1 MRLNTTVNDMADK
14 VSLTAEQQEAIS
26 EIDRN
31 LQIIACA
38 GSGKT
43 EVITRRIA
51 NILKSK
57 PEVKPHNIVA
67 FTFTEKAA
75 SSMKERIAKALGD
88 EFSQEVAQMYVGTIH
103 SFCYHLLNKYTE
115 QFREYKILD
124 TVKSHLFVARYC
136 NECGMSD
143 LKLEPYPRNI
153 NLFLQCIDKMIDDF
167 DNSDAWT
174 DEQRAVLDKY
184 IKCLY
189 DHRYIDFAL
198 MIFETLRQIKSNPD
212 IRKYLSEIK
221 YLVVDEYQ
229 DVNDLQEKLISGIAG
244 AGTNICVVGDDDQTI
259 YQFRGSNANNM
270 ISFSERYADV
280 HQVRLEK
287 NFRCAHGIV
296 DIADCVIRQN
306 ERRIPKKMVSGA
318 ADLPAQIEA
327 KRYNDK
333 TDQFDSIAKKI
344 AELHNTGIPYREIA
358 VLVRKGKAIVP
369 MSSALERAGIPFETD
384 SAEHFFTG
392 NYFNRFVVTLQI
404 LTDIDKAKLY
414 ECWQDII
421 ESTAFNSGFKFLRSC
436 ARGGNLPLSE
446 ILRGFCEKVVFLDD
460 AADDID
466 TRRMDL
472 DGITKILD
480 DYDEIY
486 GDWQLTAR
494 IIGVLKF
501 LGTQAAEEYKY
512 HSFEPKD
519 PNADA
524 VQIMTVHKSK
534 GLEFH
539 TVFLP
544 ELTKREFL
552 VSNMGGKKYYHV
564 LGGVFEENKDRYQ
577 SDLEDERKLFYVAVT
592 RAKQNLFMTY
602 ELSTQRVS
610 CFVEEAAASHY
621 LKINRDDLSYNPKED
636 TYDTEPRYRSSY
648 GARTHEPNPEWEEEK
663 RQKQEYWAAVKYARS
678 QLYDYYGTAC
688 HFNPAA
694 HGDLIRIKS
703 MSPDEILS
711 EASRNGLI

>member
-1 MRLNTTVNDMADK
+1 MADK
-14 VSLTAEQQEAIS
+14 VNLTPEQQEAIS

-31 LQIIACA
+31 LQMIACA

-43 EVITRRIA
+43 EVITQRIA
-51 NILKSK
+51 NILKSRTDI
-57 PEVKPHNIVA
+57 EPHHIVA

-75 SSMKERIAKALGD
+75 SSMKERIAKALGE
-88 EFSQEVAQMYVGTIH
+88 EFSPEIDQMYVGTIH
-103 SFCYHLLNKYTE
+103 GFCYHLLNKYTE
-115 QFREYKILD
+115 QFREYNILD

-136 NECGMSD
+136 GECGMSD

-153 NLFLQCIDKMIDDF
+153 QLFLQCIDKMIDDF
-167 DNSDAWT
+167 DNADAWT
-174 DEQRAVLDKY
+174 DEQRTVLNKY

-189 DHRYIDFAL
+189 DHKYIDFAL
-198 MIFETLRQIKSNPD
+198 MIFETLRQIKSDPD
-212 IRKYLSEIK
+212 IREYLSQIK

-229 DVNDLQEKLISGIAG
+229 DVNDLQEKLISCIAEMG
-244 AGTNICVVGDDDQTI
+244 ANICVVGDDDQTI
-259 YQFRGSNANNM
+259 YQFRGSNADNM

-280 HQVRLEK
+280 HQIRLEK
-287 NFRCAHGIV
+287 NFRCAPGIV
-296 DIADCVIRQN
+296 DIADCVIGRN
-306 ERRIPKKMVSGA
+306 RRRIPKKMISGA
-318 ADLPAQIEA
+318 ANLPVQIEA
-327 KRYNDK
+327 KRYDDK
-333 TDQFDSIAKKI
+333 SSQFDSIAKKI
-344 AELHNTGIPYREIA
+344 TELHNAGIPYREMA

-369 MSSALERAGIPFETD
+369 ISSALERAGIPFETD
-384 SAEHFFTG
+384 SAEHFFSG
-392 NYFNRFVVTLQI
+392 SYFNRFVVTLQI
-404 LTDIDKAKLY
+404 LSDIDKAKLY
-414 ECWQDII
+414 VCWQDII

-446 ILRGFCEKVVFLDD
+446 ILCGFCEKTAFLDD
-460 AADDID
+460 AAGDID
-466 TRRMDL
+466 IRRMDL
-472 DGITKILD
+472 EGITKILD

-486 GDWQLTAR
+486 GDWQLSAR
-494 IIGVLKF
+494 ITGILKF

-512 HSFEPKD
+512 HSFKPKD
-519 PNADA
+519 PNVDA

-544 ELTKREFL
+544 ELMKREFP
-552 VSNMGGKKYYHV
+552 VSNMGGRKYYHV
-564 LGGVFEENKDRYQ
+564 LGGVFEEHKDRYQ

-602 ELSTQRVS
+602 ELSTQPVS

-621 LKINRDDLSYNPKED
+621 LKINRDDLFYSPKTE
-636 TYDTEPRYRSSY
+636 TYDPASQYRYSS
-648 GARTHEPNPEWEEEK
+648 GEKAHEQNLEWEEER
-663 RQKQEYWAAVKYARS
+663 RQRQEHWATVQYARR

-694 HGDLIRIKS
+694 RGDLIRIKN

>member
-1 MRLNTTVNDMADK
+1 MVNDMADK
-14 VSLTAEQQEAIS
+14 VNLTPEQQEAIS
-26 EIDRN
+26 EIDHN
-31 LQIIACA
+31 LQMIACA

-43 EVITRRIA
+43 EVITQRIA
-51 NILKSK
+51 NILKSRSDI
-57 PEVKPHNIVA
+57 KPHHIVA

-75 SSMKERIAKALGD
+75 SSMKERIAKALGEEASPEID
-88 EFSQEVAQMYVGTIH
+88 QMYVGTIH
-103 SFCYHLLNKYTE
+103 GFCYHLLNKYTE

-136 NECGMSD
+136 GECGMSD

-153 NLFLQCIDKMIDDF
+153 QLFLQCIDKMIDDF

-174 DEQRAVLDKY
+174 DEQRTVLNKY

-189 DHRYIDFAL
+189 DHKYIDFAL
-198 MIFETLRQIKSNPD
+198 MIFETLRQIKSDPD
-212 IRKYLSEIK
+212 IREYLSEIK

-229 DVNDLQEKLISGIAG
+229 DVNDLQEKLISCIAEMG
-244 AGTNICVVGDDDQTI
+244 ANICVVGDDDQTI
-259 YQFRGSNANNM
+259 YQFRGSNADNM

-287 NFRCAHGIV
+287 NFRCAPGIV
-296 DIADCVIRQN
+296 DIADCVIGRN
-306 ERRIPKKMVSGA
+306 RRRIPKKMISGA
-318 ADLPAQIEA
+318 ANLPVQIEA
-327 KRYNDK
+327 KRYDDK
-333 TDQFDSIAKKI
+333 SSQFDSIAKKI
-344 AELHNTGIPYREIA
+344 TELHNAGIPYREMA

-369 MSSALERAGIPFETD
+369 ISSALERAGIPFETD
-384 SAEHFFTG
+384 SAEHFFSG
-392 NYFNRFVVTLQI
+392 SYFNRFVVTLQI
-404 LTDIDKAKLY
+404 LSDIDKAKLY
-414 ECWQDII
+414 ACWQDII

-436 ARGGNLPLSE
+436 ARGGKLPLSE
-446 ILRGFCEKVVFLDD
+446 ILCGFCEKTAFLDD
-460 AADDID
+460 AAEDID
-466 TRRMDL
+466 IRRMDL
-472 DGITKILD
+472 EGITKILD

-486 GDWQLTAR
+486 GDWQLSAR
-494 IIGVLKF
+494 ITGILKF

-512 HSFEPKD
+512 HNFKPKD
-519 PNADA
+519 PHVDA

-544 ELTKREFL
+544 ELMKREFP
-552 VSNMGGKKYYHV
+552 VSNMGGRKYYHV

-602 ELSTQRVS
+602 ELSMQPVS

-621 LKINRDDLSYNPKED
+621 LKINRADLLYSPKTE
-636 TYDTEPRYRSSY
+636 TYDPAPHSRYSP
-648 GARTHEPNPEWEEEK
+648 GEKAHKPNPEWEEK
-663 RQKQEYWAAVKYARS
+663 RRQQQEHWATIQYARR

-688 HFNPAA
+688 HFSPAA
-694 HGDLIRIKS
+694 RGDLIRIKD
-703 MSPDEILS
+703 MSPNEILS

>member
-1 MRLNTTVNDMADK
+1 MADK
-14 VSLTAEQQEAIS
+14 VNLTPEQQEAIS

-31 LQIIACA
+31 LQMIACA

-43 EVITRRIA
+43 EVITQRIA
-51 NILKSK
+51 NILKSRTDI
-57 PEVKPHNIVA
+57 EPHHIAA

-75 SSMKERIAKALGD
+75 SSMKERIAKALGE
-88 EFSQEVAQMYVGTIH
+88 EFSPEIDQMYVGTIH
-103 SFCYHLLNKYTE
+103 GFCYHLLNKYTE
-115 QFREYKILD
+115 QFREYNILD

-136 NECGMSD
+136 GECGMSD
-143 LKLEPYPRNI
+143 LGLEPYPRNI
-153 NLFLQCIDKMIDDF
+153 QLFLQCIDKMIDDF

-174 DEQRAVLDKY
+174 DEQRTVLNKY

-189 DHRYIDFAL
+189 DHKYIDFAL
-198 MIFETLRQIKSNPD
+198 MIFETLRQIKSDPD
-212 IRKYLSEIK
+212 IREYLSEIK

-229 DVNDLQEKLISGIAG
+229 DVNDLQEKLISCIAEMG
-244 AGTNICVVGDDDQTI
+244 ANICVVGDDDQTI
-259 YQFRGSNANNM
+259 YQFRGSNADNM

-280 HQVRLEK
+280 HQIRLEK
-287 NFRCAHGIV
+287 NFRCAPGIV
-296 DIADCVIRQN
+296 DIADCVIGRN
-306 ERRIPKKMVSGA
+306 RRRIPKKMISGA
-318 ADLPAQIEA
+318 ANLPVQIEA
-327 KRYNDK
+327 KRYDDK
-333 TDQFDSIAKKI
+333 SSQFDSIAKKI
-344 AELHNTGIPYREIA
+344 TELHNAGIPYREMA

-369 MSSALERAGIPFETD
+369 ISSALERAGIPFETD
-384 SAEHFFTG
+384 SAEHFFSG
-392 NYFNRFVVTLQI
+392 SYFNRFVVTLQI
-404 LTDIDKAKLY
+404 LSDIDKAKLY
-414 ECWQDII
+414 VCWQDII

-446 ILRGFCEKVVFLDD
+446 ILCGFCEKTAFLDD
-460 AADDID
+460 AAGDID
-466 TRRMDL
+466 IRRMDL
-472 DGITKILD
+472 EGITKILD

-486 GDWQLTAR
+486 GDWQLSAR
-494 IIGVLKF
+494 ITGILKF

-512 HSFEPKD
+512 HSFKPKD
-519 PNADA
+519 PNVDA

-544 ELTKREFL
+544 ELMKREFP
-552 VSNMGGKKYYHV
+552 VSNMGGRKYYHV
-564 LGGVFEENKDRYQ
+564 LGGVFEEHKDRYQ

-602 ELSTQRVS
+602 ELSTQPVS

-621 LKINRDDLSYNPKED
+621 LKINRDDLFYSPKTE
-636 TYDTEPRYRSSY
+636 TYDPASQYRYSS
-648 GARTHEPNPEWEEEK
+648 GEKAHEQNLEWEEER
-663 RQKQEYWAAVKYARS
+663 RQRQEHWATVQYARR

-694 HGDLIRIKS
+694 RGDLIRIKN

>member
-1 MRLNTTVNDMADK
+1 MADK
-14 VSLTAEQQEAIS
+14 VNLTPEQQEAIS

-31 LQIIACA
+31 LQMIACA

-43 EVITRRIA
+43 EVITQRIA
-51 NILKSK
+51 NILKSRTDI
-57 PEVKPHNIVA
+57 EPHHIVA

-75 SSMKERIAKALGD
+75 SSMKERIAKALGE
-88 EFSQEVAQMYVGTIH
+88 EFSPEIDQMYVGTIH
-103 SFCYHLLNKYTE
+103 GFCYHLLNKYTE
-115 QFREYKILD
+115 QFREYNILD

-136 NECGMSD
+136 GECGMSD

-153 NLFLQCIDKMIDDF
+153 QLFLQCIDKMIDDF

-174 DEQRAVLDKY
+174 DEQRTVLNKY

-189 DHRYIDFAL
+189 DHKYIDFAL
-198 MIFETLRQIKSNPD
+198 MIFETLRQIKSDPD
-212 IRKYLSEIK
+212 IREYLSEIK

-229 DVNDLQEKLISGIAG
+229 DVNDLQEKLISCIAEMG
-244 AGTNICVVGDDDQTI
+244 ANICVVGDDDQTI
-259 YQFRGSNANNM
+259 YQFRGSNADNM

-280 HQVRLEK
+280 HQIRLEK
-287 NFRCAHGIV
+287 NFRCAPGIV
-296 DIADCVIRQN
+296 DIADCVIGRN
-306 ERRIPKKMVSGA
+306 RRRIPKKMISGA
-318 ADLPAQIEA
+318 ANLPVQIEA
-327 KRYNDK
+327 KRYDDK
-333 TDQFDSIAKKI
+333 SSQFDSIAKKI
-344 AELHNTGIPYREIA
+344 TELHNAGIPYREMA

-369 MSSALERAGIPFETD
+369 ISSALERAGIPFETD
-384 SAEHFFTG
+384 SAEHFFSG
-392 NYFNRFVVTLQI
+392 SYFNRFVVTLQI
-404 LTDIDKAKLY
+404 LSDIDKAKLY
-414 ECWQDII
+414 VCWQDII

-446 ILRGFCEKVVFLDD
+446 ILCGFCEKTAFLDD
-460 AADDID
+460 AAGDID
-466 TRRMDL
+466 IRRMDL
-472 DGITKILD
+472 EGITKILD

-486 GDWQLTAR
+486 GDWQLSAR
-494 IIGVLKF
+494 ITGILKF

-512 HSFEPKD
+512 HSFKPKD
-519 PNADA
+519 PNVDA

-544 ELTKREFL
+544 ELMKREFP
-552 VSNMGGKKYYHV
+552 VSNMGGRKYYHV
-564 LGGVFEENKDRYQ
+564 LGGVFEEHKDGYQ

-602 ELSTQRVS
+602 ELSTQPVS

-621 LKINRDDLSYNPKED
+621 LKINRDDLFYSPKTE
-636 TYDTEPRYRSSY
+636 TYDPASQYRYSS
-648 GARTHEPNPEWEEEK
+648 GEKAHEQNLEWEEER
-663 RQKQEYWAAVKYARS
+663 RQRQEHWATVQYARR

-694 HGDLIRIKS
+694 RGDLIRIKN

>member
-1 MRLNTTVNDMADK
+1 MVNDMADK
-14 VSLTAEQQEAIS
+14 VNLTPEQQEAIS

-31 LQIIACA
+31 LQMIACA

-43 EVITRRIA
+43 EVITQRIA
-51 NILKSK
+51 NILKSRSDI
-57 PEVKPHNIVA
+57 EPHHIVA

-75 SSMKERIAKALGD
+75 SSMKERIAKALGE
-88 EFSQEVAQMYVGTIH
+88 EFSPEIDQMYVGTIH
-103 SFCYHLLNKYTE
+103 GFCYHLLNKYTE
-115 QFREYKILD
+115 QFREYNILD
-124 TVKSHLFVARYC
+124 TVKSHHFVARYC
-136 NECGMSD
+136 GECGMSD

-153 NLFLQCIDKMIDDF
+153 QLFLQCIDKMIDDF

-174 DEQRAVLDKY
+174 DEQRTVLNKY

-189 DHRYIDFAL
+189 DHKYIDFAL
-198 MIFETLRQIKSNPD
+198 MIFETLRQIKSDPD
-212 IRKYLSEIK
+212 IREYLSEIK

-229 DVNDLQEKLISGIAG
+229 DVNDLQEKLISCIAEMG
-244 AGTNICVVGDDDQTI
+244 ANICVVGDDDQTI
-259 YQFRGSNANNM
+259 YQFRGSNADNM

-287 NFRCAHGIV
+287 NFRCAPGIV
-296 DIADCVIRQN
+296 DIADCVIGRN
-306 ERRIPKKMVSGA
+306 RRRIPKKMISGA
-318 ADLPAQIEA
+318 ANLPVQIEA
-327 KRYNDK
+327 KRYDDK
-333 TDQFDSIAKKI
+333 SSQFDSIAKKI
-344 AELHNTGIPYREIA
+344 TELHNAGIPYREMAI
-358 VLVRKGKAIVP
+358 LVRKGKAIVP
-369 MSSALERAGIPFETD
+369 ISSALERAGIPFETD
-384 SAEHFFTG
+384 SAEHFFSG
-392 NYFNRFVVTLQI
+392 NYFNRFVATLQI
-404 LTDIDKAKLY
+404 LSDIDKAKLY
-414 ECWQDII
+414 ACWQDII

-436 ARGGNLPLSE
+436 ARGGSLPLSE
-446 ILRGFCEKVVFLDD
+446 ILCGFCEKTAFLDD
-460 AADDID
+460 AAEDID
-466 TRRMDL
+466 IRRMDL
-472 DGITKILD
+472 EGITKILD

-486 GDWQLTAR
+486 GDWQLSAR
-494 IIGVLKF
+494 ITGILKF

-512 HSFEPKD
+512 HSFKPKD
-519 PNADA
+519 PKVDA

-544 ELTKREFL
+544 ELMKREFP
-552 VSNMGGKKYYHV
+552 VSSMGGRKYYHV

-602 ELSTQRVS
+602 ELSTQPVS

-621 LKINRDDLSYNPKED
+621 LKINRADLLYSPKAEM
-636 TYDTEPRYRSSY
+636 YDSAPQYRYSS
-648 GARTHEPNPEWEEEK
+648 GEKAHEPNPEWEEER
-663 RQKQEYWAAVKYARS
+663 RQKQEHWATVQYARR

-694 HGDLIRIKS
+694 RGDLIRIKN

-711 EASRNGLI
+711 EANRNGLI